1 MVVMVVVTIEKPAL
15 DEICSASRLE
25 NNEEGL
31 KTIVRQKGKTIV
43 RPMKGLIRTHCLIAT
58 STISSYS
65 WTCYD
70 SPCGLV
76 IVDILRPGQLQAESL
91 W

>member
-1 MVVMVVVTIEKPAL
+1 MVTIEQPAL

-43 RPMKGLIRTHCLIAT
+43 RPMEGLIRAHCLIAT
-58 STISSYS
+58 STISSCS
-65 WTCYD
+65 QTCCD
-70 SPCGLV
+70 SPWGLV
-76 IVDILRPGQLQAESL
+76 IVDILRLGQLQAESL
-91 W
+91 R